1 MNSFKPLLNVY
12 LIWHPTADEVCRS
25 LAQAIFT
32 KINRHPERPF
42 ARGIGIPTYFRC
54 VSAANQDLPLAINVN
69 TAEHSVIFVLVED
82 HLVFDEAWAQYVA
95 DVYAQC
101 QTGPSRHLFV
111 PVALTGSAFNLHPAI
126 GKANFVRLFN
136 LDAEDVRT
144 KLIHYVVH
152 ALARLLANP
161 ERTTAQGVKLSPLP
175 IKLFI
180 SHTKREAKALQLA
193 EALKQALD
201 NTQLDRFFD
210 SVDIASGFQ
219 FDQEIDANLESAA
232 LIAIRSDRYSDS
244 PWCRMEVMSAKRLKC
259 PIIVVDVLQDH
270 EDRSFSYLSN
280 VPVIRFDLE
289 QPLTTAEAAKKL
301 QALIDFALLEVLRFK
316 YIEKQFA
323 HLQNLAWL
331 PKDATLLSRPPEE
344 RDLKNTDARQ
354 IIYPDPPLGFEE
366 SKELGLYDKQL
377 DTPTTLR
384 GKPLQGKAIGISIS
398 ESDPGELQALGLSND
413 HLQIAMLEIARQ
425 CLAQGAQLVYGG
437 DLRPG
442 GFTEDL
448 LELVRYHND
457 AVKKEYQ
464 PVRNYLAWPLKAT
477 LEIAW
482 AAQNKDAIKIEV
494 QKPPEDLLK
503 AGLITDPNN
512 PGPINDISGY
522 VWARCLTAMREQIVQ
537 KTQARIMMG
546 GRTVGFKGKYPGLV
560 EEALLTLQAKKSL
573 FLLGGYGGA
582 SHAICQ
588 ALQGQQPEA
597 LTESYQCRNESYKTL
612 LQEFNQRISEQQL
625 DLELID
631 YQALCKTFAESGIS
645 GLNNGLSDE
654 ENLALF
660 STVNVEEAIGLIMM
674 GLAKLASRSNP
685 L

>member
-1 MNSFKPLLNVY
+1 MNNFKPLLNVY
-12 LIWHPTADEVCRS
+12 LVWHPAADTVCRP
-25 LAQAIFT
+25 LAQAVFT
-32 KINRHPERPF
+32 KINRNPERPF
-42 ARGIGIPTYFRC
+42 ARGIAIPTYYRC
-54 VSAANQDLPLAINVN
+54 VPAANLEIPLAIDVT
-69 TAEHSVIFVLVED
+69 TAEHSVIFALVED
-82 HLVFDEAWAQYVA
+82 YLVTDETWGQYVA
-95 DVYAQC
+95 DVYAQT
-101 QTGPSRHLFV
+101 QAEPGKHLFV
-111 PVALTGSAFNLHPAI
+111 PVALTGSAFNLHPDIA
-126 GKANFVRLFN
+126 KANFVRLFN
-136 LDAEDVRT
+136 LDAEDVQS

-161 ERTTAQGVKLSPLP
+161 ERITAQGEKLSPLP
-175 IKLFI
+175 VKLFI

-219 FDQEIDANLESAA
+219 FDKEIDANIESAA

-270 EDRSFSYLSN
+270 EERSFSYLSN

-289 QPLTTAEAAKKL
+289 QSLTAPEAPKKL
-301 QALIDFALLEVLRFK
+301 QAIIDFALLEVLRFK
-316 YIEKQFA
+316 YIEKHFA
-323 HLQNLAWL
+323 YLQNLAWL
-331 PKDATLLSRPPEE
+331 PKDAALLSRPPEE
-344 RDLKNTDARQ
+344 RDLKNTAAWQ
-354 IIYPDPPLGFEE
+354 IIYPDPPLGYEE

-384 GKPLQGKAIGISIS
+384 GKSLQGQAIGISIS
-398 ESDPGELQALGLSND
+398 ESDPGELQALGLSKE

-457 AVKKEYQ
+457 AVKIEYQ
-464 PVRNYLAWPLKAT
+464 PVSNYLAWPLKAT

-482 AAQNKDAIKIEV
+482 AAQNKDAISIKV
-494 QKPPEDLLK
+494 QKAPEDLIK

-512 PGPINDISGY
+512 PGTINDISGY
-522 VWARCLTAMREQIVQ
+522 VWARCLTAMREEIVD

-546 GRTVGFKGKYPGLV
+546 GRTLGFKGKYPGLV
-560 EEALLTLQAKKSL
+560 EEALLTLQAKKPL

-582 SHAICQ
+582 SYAISQ
-588 ALQGQQPEA
+588 ALQGLQPEA
-597 LTESYQCRNESYKTL
+597 LTQAYQCSNNNYELL
-612 LQEFNQRISEQQL
+612 LQELNKRFAEQQL
-625 DLELID
+625 DIAPIHYTEL
-631 YQALCKTFAESGIS
+631 LKTFAEFGVN
-645 GLNNGLSDE
+645 GLNNGLSIE
-654 ENLALF
+654 ENLVLF
-660 STVNVEEAIGLIMM
+660 STINTEEAIGLILM
-674 GLAKLASRSNP
+674 GLARIKLT
-685 L
+685 